1 MKRWIILGFFGL
13 MAAMSQAFWLNYAA
27 LGSLLTEKFGTG
39 EAENVLL
46 MMVFPVL
53 YVLLSQPS
61 GKWIDRYGYAPVVGI
76 GGLVMAM
83 FSLGRLH
90 EGGFYWLLSMQ
101 AGIAIGQPL
110 VVNGISKLVARQF
123 PAELVGTATGLGSAS
138 MFIGMG
144 LGIGLTPELVDG
156 PSFFLADALFA
167 GLALIGIIGFIW
179 AEGGIKAAFGTERA
193 ESAEPSAGS
202 RLSIHTPGV
211 VVLSVISGLALGV
224 FNGLMAALEWILRG
238 YGVGAEDVGL
248 AAAFLI
254 LGGIVGAIVLPPIS
268 DKMGVKR
275 PFIRAA
281 AWLGLIGI
289 AVLLGFPM
297 PTLVLFGVSFATGM
311 VFLTGYPLILA
322 ASEEEAGTDLAGQA
336 TSWIMLAGN
345 AGGVLLTVV
354 TTVIWEGSH
363 NPVWIIALYGVLLV
377 LAGLLAGV
385 RKGVL

>member
-1 MKRWIILGFFGL
+1 
-13 MAAMSQAFWLNYAA
+13 MA
-27 LGSLLTEKFGTG
+27 
-39 EAENVLL
+39 
-46 MMVFPVL
+46 
-53 YVLLSQPS
+53 
-61 GKWIDRYGYAPVVGI
+61 I
-76 GGLVMAM
+76 

-144 LGIGLTPELVDG
+144 LGIGLTPELVEG
-156 PSFFLADALFA
+156 QSFFLADAVFA
-167 GLALIGIIGFIW
+167 GLALLGIIGFIW
-179 AEGGIKAAFGTERA
+179 AEGGIGAALRA
-193 ESAEPSAGS
+193 DQTDSVAGMVQS
-202 RLSIHTPGV
+202 RLSMHTPGV
-211 VVLSVISGLALGV
+211 LVLSVISGLALGV

-238 YGVGAEDVGL
+238 YGIGAEDVGL
-248 AAAFLI
+248 AAACLI
-254 LGGIVGAIVLPPIS
+254 LGGIAGAIAIPPVS

-275 PFIRAA
+275 PFIRGA

-289 AVLLGFPM
+289 SVLLGFPM
-297 PTLVLFGVSFATGM
+297 PTLALFTVSFATGM

-322 ASEEEAGTDLAGQA
+322 ASEEEAGTELAGQA

-354 TTVIWEGSH
+354 TTLIWEGSH
-363 NPVWIIALYGVLLV
+363 NPVWIIALYGILLL
-377 LAGLLAGV
+377 LAGLLAGG
-385 RKGVL
+385 RKRLQSDSIQG